1 MRYPEVNEQTAQALL
16 LYLQQHRDD
25 MVLDVANLV
34 AIDSPSDDLGALAAA
49 QEQIE
54 AWIIE
59 RLGNPDSIERLVTDQ
74 VGQATTYR
82 FGESTAP
89 FVALLGH
96 YDTVW
101 PLHTPHQWEFKIDAD
116 TMTGP
121 GVFDMKTGLVQAVWA
136 IKAIQHVEQY
146 TPPIVF
152 FLNGDEETGSRVSGE
167 FLKSQVAGAVAA
179 LVFEGSIE
187 AKVKT
192 ARKGIGR
199 FTVTVTGIEAHAGLD
214 PTIGAS
220 AIHAL
225 GELIPQIVQ
234 IANLEAGTS
243 VNIGTIAAGSRPNV
257 SAGKAVLEVEARTFA
272 QDEHARIN
280 TAIAALMVTDERI
293 NIEISG
299 GWHRPPFERTAA
311 VGDLFAL
318 TQSVGAAMG
327 LEIAE
332 AAVGGAS
339 DGNLVAALGIP
350 VIDGMGS
357 VGSGAHARSENASI
371 QGMIEHSA
379 LAAGLIFT
387 LSTHS

>member
-1 MRYPEVNEQTAQALL
+1 MRHGDVNGHSTRQLL
-16 LYLQQHRDD
+16 DYLQQHRDE
-25 MVLDVANLV
+25 MVGDVADLV
-34 AIDSPSDDLGALAAA
+34 AIDSPSDDLAALKLAH
-49 QEQIE
+49 QQIE
-54 AWIIE
+54 AWIVE
-59 RLGNPDSIERLVTDQ
+59 RLGEPGSVQRLVTDQ
-74 VGQATTYR
+74 VGEATTYR
-82 FGESTAP
+82 FGESNTP
-89 FVALLGH
+89 PIALLGH

-101 PLHTPHQWEFKIDAD
+101 PLHTPETWEFKTDSD

-136 IKAIQHVEQY
+136 IKAIQHVEGY
-146 TPPIVF
+146 TPHVIF

-199 FTVTVTGIEAHAGLD
+199 FTVTVSGIEAHAGLD
-214 PTIGAS
+214 PTVGAS

-257 SAGKAVLEVEARTFA
+257 SAGKAILEVEARTFA

-280 TAIAALMVTDERI
+280 TAMTELKVTDERI
-293 NIEISG
+293 SVGVDG
-299 GWHRPPFERTAA
+299 GWHRPPFERTTA
-311 VGDLFAL
+311 VAELFTL
-318 TQSVGAAMG
+318 TRSVGTAMG
-327 LEIAE
+327 LEVAE

-339 DGNLVAALGIP
+339 DGNLVAALGIA

-371 QGMIEHSA
+371 QGMVEHSA
-379 LAAGLIFT
+379 LAAGLIST
-387 LSTHS
+387 LSEHN